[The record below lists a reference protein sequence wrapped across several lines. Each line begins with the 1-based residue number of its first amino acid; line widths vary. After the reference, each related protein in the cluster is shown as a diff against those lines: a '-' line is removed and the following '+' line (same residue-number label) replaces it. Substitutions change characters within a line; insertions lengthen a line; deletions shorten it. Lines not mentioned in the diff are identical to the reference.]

1 MSEASR
7 TSRRAWPER
16 SRGDPAPAAISN
28 RHGEEFSPQSSY
40 PRSSAV
46 QRGTNQRRAQ
56 LFLRRSNPP
65 AHSVIL
71 SEARRRGP
79 RHARFSRAGVGR
91 SECGRARV
99 EGPCVLLS
107 ATPTARHSPARTQ
120 CGDSVT
126 QQQPCRGE
134 LQRLRKN
141 STSAWKWAGHELGRA
156 AKSPKM
162 SGALAP
168 EGRLSELNEFFSS
181 LFSVP
186 CPHHS
191 FSQPGTNRRRRTTL
205 PEAPHPTTRA
215 AVGKSNLKNAL
226 SS

>member
-40 PRSSAV
+40 PRSSVV
-46 QRGTNQRRAQ
+46 QRGTN
-56 LFLRRSNPP
+56 LRRRTALAEAQHTSPT
-65 AHSVIL
+65 L
-71 SEARRRGP
+71 SSRAKREARVPGTRDFRVLGWEGANVTERESRDPAFSSPP
-79 RHARFSRAGVGR
+79 RPPPGILPRELNAAFGHTTAAFK
-91 SECGRARV
+91 GRASEV
-99 EGPCVLLS
+99 AEKLDVG
-107 ATPTARHSPARTQ
+107 
-120 CGDSVT
+120 
-126 QQQPCRGE
+126 
-134 LQRLRKN
+134 
-141 STSAWKWAGHELGRA
+141 WKWAGHDLGRA